1 MVGVHFF
8 KAKVVAGSGLSQDL
22 SVSCKQAPSTLV
34 CILKISSSSSTA
46 CWLIC
51 TCFASAALLL

>member
-22 SVSCKQAPSTLV
+22 SVSCKQAPSTLA
-34 CILKISSSSSTA
+34 CILKTSSSTA

-51 TCFASAALLL
+51 THFASAALLL

>member
-34 CILKISSSSSTA
+34 CILKTSSSSTA

-51 TCFASAALLL
+51 TRFASAALLL